1 MSLESVNLHTT
12 RKDRLAVPQV
22 SWNHFFLGNPQ
33 HRSLVL
39 EAIGW
44 VGHDLATEQ
53 NRECAHIS
61 QAHSENHSS

>member
-1 MSLESVNLHTT
+1 MNLHTA

-22 SWNHFFLGNPQ
+22 SWNHFPPGNSQ

-53 NRECAHIS
+53 EEQKKAQQEREGWW
-61 QAHSENHSS
+61 SEAES

>member
-1 MSLESVNLHTT
+1 MSLESESAHNQEGQAGSPPGL
-12 RKDRLAVPQV
+12 LEP
-22 SWNHFFLGNPQ
+22 LPPGNSQ

-53 NRECAHIS
+53 EQGVHL
-61 QAHSENHSS
+61 H

>member
-53 NRECAHIS
+53 QEQGVRSH
-61 QAHSENHSS
+61 QPSSF